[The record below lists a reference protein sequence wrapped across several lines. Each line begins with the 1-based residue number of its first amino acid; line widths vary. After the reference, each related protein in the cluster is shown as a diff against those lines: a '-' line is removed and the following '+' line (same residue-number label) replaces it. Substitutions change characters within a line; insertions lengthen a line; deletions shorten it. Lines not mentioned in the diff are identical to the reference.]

1 MNAIQNLKRNGH
13 AILPKVLS
21 PECCGRWVKELEVIL
36 SSESGDSIEGKARQI
51 VGGRNLQAKWSS
63 WRVALKNDAVIKLLT
78 DVLGQSFGLVRILYF
93 DKPPGQSWNLA
104 LHRDR
109 TIAVD
114 THIDSDAFCGSDPY
128 RKPTV
133 KAGVA
138 HVEADEETL
147 NQMITLRF
155 HLDVMHEANG
165 PLIVVDGSHE
175 LDESSAIAKEV
186 HCDVGDVFV
195 MRPLLSHGSRS
206 SHSDCEDHRRVVHM
220 EFAAKTALK
229 APYRWNGYDPVV

>member
-1 MNAIQNLKRNGH
+1 MNSIQELKMNGH
-13 AILPKVLS
+13 AVLTKVLS
-21 PECCGRWVKELEVIL
+21 LECCGSWINELDEIL
-36 SSESGDSIEGKARQI
+36 SSESGDSIEGKARRI

-63 WRVALKNDAVIKLLT
+63 WREALREQSVIKLLT
-78 DVLGQSFGLVRILYF
+78 DELGASFGLVRILYF

-114 THIDSDAFCGSDPY
+114 KHVAKGDDPY

-147 NQMITLRF
+147 NQMLTLRF
-155 HLDVMHEANG
+155 HLDAMHEANG
-165 PLIVVDGSHE
+165 PLIVVDGSHDLE
-175 LDESSAIAKEV
+175 ESSVIAKEV
-186 HCDVGDVFV
+186 HCDAGDVFA
-195 MRPLLSHGSRS
+195 MKPLLSHGSRS
-206 SHSDCEDHRRVVHM
+206 SHPDCKDHRRVVHL

-229 APYRWNGYDPVV
+229 EPYRWNGYDQVD